1 MVFASDGTP
10 GSTRMRLAQFDRRR
24 FEGDP
29 EDHPLLGTDPYTT
42 ATTLEAEPRFQD
54 TEQQQW
60 DRL

>member
-1 MVFASDGTP
+1 
-10 GSTRMRLAQFDRRR
+10 MRLAQFDRRR